1 MEKGSSME
9 EFLLE
14 MKILSIQIGG
24 IGDLIND
31 KNVVLIVLNTC
42 HPNLKVFCKALFS
55 KMKGHHLKRFQAN
68 CCKKII
74 YELFV

>member
-1 MEKGSSME
+1 ME

-24 IGDLIND
+24 IGNLIND
-31 KNVVLIVLNTC
+31 ENVVLIVLNTC
-42 HPNLKVFCKALFS
+42 YPNLKVFCKALFC
-55 KMKGHHLKRFQAN
+55 KMKDHQLKRFKAN

-74 YELFV
+74 DQLFV

>member
-1 MEKGSSME
+1 MLKSHLYNIKMEKGSSME

-42 HPNLKVFCKALFS
+42 HPNLKVLWKALFC
-55 KMKGHHLKRFQAN
+55 KMKA
-68 CCKKII
+68 II
-74 YELFV
+74 